1 MAILG
6 STWQDNYAQLVDTWH
21 KWPAVQQNG
30 LTQTIGFKVD
40 IKISFHLDL
49 PTSIVLGK

>member
-30 LTQTIGFKVD
+30 LTQTIGFKLLRSV
-40 IKISFHLDL
+40 FHLDL
-49 PTSIVLGK
+49 PTSVVLGK